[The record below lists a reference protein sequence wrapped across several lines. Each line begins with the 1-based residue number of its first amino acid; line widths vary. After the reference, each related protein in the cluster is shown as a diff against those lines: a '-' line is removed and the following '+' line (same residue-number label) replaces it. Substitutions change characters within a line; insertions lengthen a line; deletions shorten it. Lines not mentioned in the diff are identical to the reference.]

1 MRAMV
6 AGGGIGGLS
15 AALALRRVGVDAVVI
30 ERARELREIGAG
42 ITLWANAL
50 KALSKLGLREQVRS
64 LTWPPP
70 EGGEEARHE
79 VRSPDGRLIYGIP
92 AGGLENALGEESVI
106 ITRPDLQKTLVEA
119 FRKAGGE
126 VRLGSNL
133 VAFEDAG
140 DAVVARFADGRE
152 ERGDLL
158 VGADGLRSAVR
169 EGLLADGP
177 PQYAG
182 YVAWQGI
189 TELEDDPAPGATGFF
204 TLGRGGRFGL
214 IKLSRGRHYWFATKN
229 KPRSECEATTSK
241 AELLALFGFWHAPI
255 RKVIEATGE
264 DAIHHNGI
272 YHREPLGERWGAGRV
287 TLLGDAAH
295 PMTPD
300 LGQGACQAIEDAVVL
315 ARSVRE
321 AGEVEASLR
330 LYEAS
335 RAKRAAY
342 VVRRSR
348 SQSRMLQLGD
358 PLLWRARNAA
368 FRALPNGLLLS
379 VQLRSLGPVADHET

>member
-1 MRAMV
+1 MV
-6 AGGGIGGLS
+6 F
-15 AALALRRVGVDAVVI
+15 
-30 ERARELREIGAG
+30 ERAQELREIGAG

-50 KALSKLGLREQVRS
+50 KALSKLGLCEQVRA

-70 EGGEEARHE
+70 EGGEETLHE
-79 VRSPDGRLIYGIP
+79 VRSPEGKLLYGIP
-92 AGGLENALGEESVI
+92 AGALENALDEESVT
-106 ITRPDLQKTLVEA
+106 ITRPDLQKTLLEA

-133 VAFEDAG
+133 VASEEAG
-140 DAVVARFADGRE
+140 DAVVSRFADGHE

-158 VGADGLRSAVR
+158 VGADGIRSAVR
-169 EGLLADGP
+169 ERFLGDGAP
-177 PQYAG
+177 SYVG

-189 TELEDDPAPGATGFF
+189 AELKDDPAPGATGFF

-214 IKLSRGRHYWFATKN
+214 IKLHHGRHYWFATRN
-229 KPRSECEATTSK
+229 KPKSERDAATASK
-241 AELLALFGFWHAPI
+241 AELLALFGSCHAPI
-255 RKVIEATGE
+255 RKVIGATEEG
-264 DAIHHNGI
+264 AIHRNGI
-272 YHREPLGERWGAGRV
+272 YHREPLGKRWGAGRV

-321 AGEVEASLR
+321 ASEAEASLR

-335 RAKRAAY
+335 RARRAAY

-358 PLLWRARNAA
+358 PLLWRLRNGA

-379 VQLRSLGPVADHET
+379 AQLRSLRPISGHEP